1 MLYISLAAN
10 EEICRELGSRLKAQ
24 RLARNLSQQELAA
37 RAGVSAG
44 TVKNLEN
51 KGQSSLESLV
61 RIVSAL
67 DLVEELGGLFVLR
80 TGSIAEMER
89 AEPARRSRASGLRKP
104 G

>member
-1 MLYISLAAN
+1 MYIALAAN

-24 RLARNLSQQELAA
+24 RLARNLGQKELAA

-51 KGQSSLESLV
+51 KGQSSLESLI

-67 DLVEELGGLFVLR
+67 DLVEELGSLFVLR
-80 TGSIAEMER
+80 TRSIAEMEQ
-89 AEPARRSRASGLRKP
+89 AEPGRRSRASARRKTE
-104 G
+104 